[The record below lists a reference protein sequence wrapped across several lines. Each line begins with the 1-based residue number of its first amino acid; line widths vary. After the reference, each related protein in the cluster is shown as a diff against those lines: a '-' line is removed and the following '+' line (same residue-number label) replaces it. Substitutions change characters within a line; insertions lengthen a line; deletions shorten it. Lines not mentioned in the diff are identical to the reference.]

1 MGSKIK
7 VNFGTLCIKPY
18 GHDTDCSFSPI
29 TFKLHMQVVEDEY
42 RNPIDFWLRG
52 QRSRSTW
59 AFCLLQATCLP
70 DHFQTSLV
78 YFTCKL
84 LLMSGGTLSILGHG
98 VKDQGQLRHSV
109 YKTLLA

>member
-1 MGSKIK
+1 MDDKR
-7 VNFGTLCIKPY
+7 
-18 GHDTDCSFSPI
+18 
-29 TFKLHMQVVEDEY
+29 
-42 RNPIDFWLRG
+42 RNPIDFWSVVKAEG
-52 QRSRSTW
+52 QFWLSVYKT
-59 AFCLLQATCLP
+59 LLAQYKLQFLP

-109 YKTLLA
+109 YKTLWA